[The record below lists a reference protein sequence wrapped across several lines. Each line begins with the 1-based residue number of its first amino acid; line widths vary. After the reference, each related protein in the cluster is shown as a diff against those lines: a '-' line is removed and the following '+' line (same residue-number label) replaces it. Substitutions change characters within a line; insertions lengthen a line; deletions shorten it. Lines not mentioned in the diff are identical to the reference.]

1 MKAVQIEE
9 ELKKLAD
16 PSRAKVVAGYFKTGK
31 GEYGEGDV
39 FLGVMM
45 GDIRIVSKK
54 YKNLPYSETVKLIRS
69 PLHEIRM
76 CGVLLLV
83 LRYKE
88 DSEKVF
94 NLYIKE
100 RKHINNWDLIDSSAD
115 KIVGAYLFDKDLSL
129 LKKLAYSK
137 SLWDRRIA
145 IIATFYFI
153 KNGSAKENFEIAEIL
168 INDKQDLIHKAVG
181 WMLREVGKKVSQK
194 KEEEFLKKHAHYM
207 PRTMLRYS
215 LEHFNDD
222 KKRYYMSIYKK

>member
-181 WMLREVGKKVSQK
+181 WMLREVGKMDEKVLTK
-194 KEEEFLKKHAHYM
+194 FLDQNATKM

-215 LEHFNDD
+215 IEKFPEE
-222 KKRYYMSIYKK
+222 KRKYYLNK